1 MRYVV
6 GVDRNQSF
14 LLPELV
20 DDYIQNDNPV
30 RVIDVFVDSLD
41 LVKLGFTHSS
51 PKETGRFAYNP
62 GDLLKLYIYGYLN
75 KTRSS
80 RQLESAT
87 YRNIELF
94 WLLRKLQPDFKT
106 LADFRKDN
114 TKAIK
119 QVCREF
125 TLLCKKLNLFG
136 GELIAI
142 DGSKFSA
149 VNHNGRAYTQ
159 NKIAR
164 LLKEIDEKIDAY
176 LNGLDQQDQ
185 IETKIDKLTTEQIQ
199 EAIANLK
206 THRADIEKI
215 QTQLE
220 ASGQSQITLTDSDSR
235 LMHSPAQGSDVAYN
249 VQIAVD
255 SKHKLIA
262 AHEVTNDCDD
272 SQQLANMAI
281 QTKDTLGVET
291 IDVTADKG
299 YGTDNEIKKCHDQNI
314 NCYVP
319 KPERSP
325 NKKLGLY
332 TKENFHYDAINDHYI
347 CPANQELRFHHQT
360 TQDNKT
366 LKIYEGVA
374 CQGCVLRAQCTPRP
388 TGNRQLSRFIHEEV
402 IEAMRQR
409 MRQHPD
415 KVKQRKALV
424 EHPFGTI
431 KHWMNQGYFLMR
443 GLEKVSAEMSLSVL
457 AYNLKRVINILG
469 VKELIAAVA

>member
-1 MRYVV
+1 
-6 GVDRNQSF
+6 
-14 LLPELV
+14 
-20 DDYIQNDNPV
+20 
-30 RVIDVFVDSLD
+30 
-41 LVKLGFTHSS
+41 
-51 PKETGRFAYNP
+51 
-62 GDLLKLYIYGYLN
+62 
-75 KTRSS
+75 
-80 RQLESAT
+80 
-87 YRNIELF
+87 
-94 WLLRKLQPDFKT
+94 
-106 LADFRKDN
+106 
-114 TKAIK
+114 
-119 QVCREF
+119 
-125 TLLCKKLNLFG
+125 
-136 GELIAI
+136 
-142 DGSKFSA
+142 
-149 VNHNGRAYTQ
+149 
-159 NKIAR
+159 
-164 LLKEIDEKIDAY
+164 
-176 LNGLDQQDQ
+176 
-185 IETKIDKLTTEQIQ
+185 
-199 EAIANLK
+199 
-206 THRADIEKI
+206 
-215 QTQLE
+215 
-220 ASGQSQITLTDSDSR
+220 
-235 LMHSPAQGSDVAYN
+235 MHSPAQGSDVAYN

-262 AHEVTNDCDD
+262 AHEVTNDGDD

-332 TKENFHYDAINDHYI
+332 TKENFHYDATNDHYI

-360 TQDNKT
+360 QQDNKT

-388 TGNRQLSRFIHEEV
+388 KGNRQLSRFIHEEV
-402 IEAMRQR
+402 IEAMQQR